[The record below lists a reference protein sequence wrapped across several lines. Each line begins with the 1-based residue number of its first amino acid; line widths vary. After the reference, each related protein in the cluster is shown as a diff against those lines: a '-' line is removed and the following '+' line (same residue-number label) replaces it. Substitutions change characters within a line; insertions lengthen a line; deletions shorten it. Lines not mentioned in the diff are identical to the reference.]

1 MVSTEKCYNFDN
13 TPVLHGAV
21 RRGEYLYQV
30 RVYMQRA
37 SFLAASAGNMR
48 LRVLLGFI
56 EARAVVID
64 AVIKNEDTLHYL
76 SVVCSSSASPAVFSQ
91 IMKKTAPTAIIEQME
106 RWQVEESVSARMVRD
121 EAWSTIP
128 YAPVVHVVHESRRF
142 LISLLLE
149 YRALICD
156 VRNRG
161 NAVSRQELGAP
172 KRSPGFVTPV
182 LLFESGGEI
191 FGIPEFQVERISEGA
206 NGSFIIQ
213 LQHVYGQRLLVCE
226 DLLVV
231 RDVDVLE
238 CVFLERTRTG
248 AYLVSLPS
256 GMSGPED
263 HREASGRFNLVIPA
277 LM

>member
-1 MVSTEKCYNFDN
+1 MVSTEKCYSFDN

-37 SFLAASAGNMR
+37 SFLASSAGNMR

-64 AVIKNEDTLHYL
+64 AVIKSEDTLHYL
-76 SVVCSSSASPAVFSQ
+76 SVLCASSACPSVFSQ
-91 IMKKTAPTAIIEQME
+91 IMKRTAPTAIIEQME

-121 EAWSTIP
+121 ESWSTIP
-128 YAPVVHVVHESRRF
+128 YAPVVHVVHESRQL

-149 YRALICD
+149 YRALLCD
-156 VRNRG
+156 VRNR
-161 NAVSRQELGAP
+161 SSSAP
-172 KRSPGFVTPV
+172 PRETSTMRSGPGFVTPV
-182 LLFESGGEI
+182 LLFESMGEI

-238 CVFLERTRTG
+238 CVFVEKTRPG

-256 GMSGPED
+256 ESASRD
-263 HREASGRFNLVIPA
+263 DVREGSGRFNLVIPA
-277 LM
+277 YM

>member
-13 TPVLHGAV
+13 TPVLRGAV

-37 SFLAASAGNMR
+37 SFLASSAGNMR

-64 AVIKNEDTLHYL
+64 AVIKSEDTLHYL
-76 SVVCSSSASPAVFSQ
+76 SVICASSAAPHVFSL
-91 IMKKTAPTAIIEQME
+91 IMKRTAPTAIIEQME
-106 RWQVEESVSARMVRD
+106 RWQVEESVAARMVRD
-121 EAWSTIP
+121 ESWSTIP
-128 YAPVVHVVHESRRF
+128 YAPVVHVVHESRRL

-149 YRALICD
+149 YRALLCD
-156 VRNRG
+156 VKNRASYG
-161 NAVSRQELGAP
+161 ARRESGVSRSG
-172 KRSPGFVTPV
+172 PGFVTPI
-182 LLFESGGEI
+182 LLFESADEI

-213 LQHVYGQRLLVCE
+213 LQHQYGQRLLVCE

-231 RDVDVLE
+231 RDIDVLD
-238 CVFLERTRTG
+238 CVFLEKTRPG
-248 AYLVSLPS
+248 AYMVSLPS
-256 GMSGPED
+256 DGTAGAGS
-263 HREASGRFNLVIPA
+263 REGSNGFNLVIPA

>member
-1 MVSTEKCYNFDN
+1 MVSTEKCYSFDN
-13 TPVLHGAV
+13 TPVLQGAV

-37 SFLAASAGNMR
+37 SFLASSAGNMR

-64 AVIKNEDTLHYL
+64 AVIKSEDTLHYL
-76 SVVCSSSASPAVFSQ
+76 SVICSSSACPSVFSQ

-128 YAPVVHVVHESRRF
+128 YAPVVQVVHESRRF

-149 YRALICD
+149 YRALLCD
-156 VRNRG
+156 VRNRSASAG
-161 NAVSRQELGAP
+161 RGGIDSRRRG
-172 KRSPGFVTPV
+172 PGFVTPV
-182 LLFESGGEI
+182 LLFESGGEV

-238 CVFLERTRTG
+238 CVFLERTRAG
-248 AYLVSLPS
+248 AYLVSLPPRRD
-256 GMSGPED
+256 GDAPED
-263 HREASGRFNLVIPA
+263 SGSFNLVIPA

>member
-21 RRGEYLYQV
+21 GRGEYLYQV

-37 SFLAASAGNMR
+37 SFLASSAGNMR

-64 AVIKNEDTLHYL
+64 AVIKSEDTLHYL
-76 SVVCSSSASPAVFSQ
+76 SVVCASSACPTVFSE
-91 IMKKTAPTAIIEQME
+91 IMRKTAPTAIIEQME
-106 RWQVEESVSARMVRD
+106 RWQAEESVSARMVRD
-121 EAWSTIP
+121 ESWSTIP

-149 YRALICD
+149 YRALLCD

-161 NAVSRQELGAP
+161 TSVSRREADVP
-172 KRSPGFVTPV
+172 RPGPSFVTPV
-182 LLFESGGEI
+182 LLFESGGDI

-213 LQHVYGQRLLVCE
+213 LQHEYGQRLLVCE

-231 RDVDVLE
+231 REINVLE
-238 CVFLERTRTG
+238 CAFVERARPG
-248 AYLVSLPS
+248 AYVVCLPS
-256 GMSGPED
+256 GKSANGEEPET
-263 HREASGRFNLVIPA
+263 SGRFNLVIPA